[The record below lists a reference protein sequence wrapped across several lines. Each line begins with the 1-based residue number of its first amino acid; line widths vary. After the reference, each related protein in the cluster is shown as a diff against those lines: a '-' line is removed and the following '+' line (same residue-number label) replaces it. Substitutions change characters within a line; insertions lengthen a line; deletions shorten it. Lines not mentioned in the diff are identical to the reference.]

1 MKLFTYVYC
10 TFFYMQ
16 WFNYFN
22 CRKIGQAEINVF
34 EKIFVKM
41 NWYFWLVLAFIG
53 TFQIVQVQ
61 IFPGLFRVT
70 VLERSEWGACMVAG
84 STVLLVSGLLK
95 LTGKKLL
102 EKIPFSRFVDENN
115 TD

>member
-41 NWYFWLVLAFIG
+41 NWYFWLVLAFVG
-53 TFQIVQVQ
+53 AFQVV
-61 IFPGLFRVT
+61 
-70 VLERSEWGACMVAG
+70 
-84 STVLLVSGLLK
+84 
-95 LTGKKLL
+95 
-102 EKIPFSRFVDENN
+102 
-115 TD
+115 